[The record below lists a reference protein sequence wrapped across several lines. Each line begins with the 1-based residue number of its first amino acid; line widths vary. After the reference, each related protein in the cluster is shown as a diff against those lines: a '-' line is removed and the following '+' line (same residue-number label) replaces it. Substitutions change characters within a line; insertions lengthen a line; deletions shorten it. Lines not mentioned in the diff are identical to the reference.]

1 MGKEMTAG
9 GPYPYDNPATL
20 PKKEV
25 FLGGTCGGN
34 NWREG
39 FIAKLVACGVP
50 ASALFNPVVKDWN
63 AEAQAREEKSKA
75 EADILVFYIADPKTP
90 GISIS
95 AYSLVEATMALY
107 DKAARAYV
115 IFDAAGM
122 DGHAAKVM
130 KQTQNVLKTR
140 FPQGNIFSVD
150 EAVEVIANKFA

>member
-1 MGKEMTAG
+1 MSQTTG
-9 GPYPYDNPATL
+9 GPYPHENKATL
-20 PKKEV
+20 PVKQV

-39 FIAKLVACGVP
+39 FIAALMCKGVP

-90 GISIS
+90 GINIS

-107 DKAARAYV
+107 DKPERAFV
-115 IFDAAGM
+115 IFDSEGQEAHVVKALNQ
-122 DGHAAKVM
+122 AQK
-130 KQTQNVLKTR
+130 VLKTR
-140 FPQGNIFSVD
+140 FPSGNIFGAS
-150 EAVEVIANKFA
+150 EAIDAIAKKFA